1 MSKRKIVISPYV
13 FPGLKLDQKDKR
25 SLQSSLELVRKKIS
39 KEEILDIISEEFGV
53 RVSDIV
59 NRSRKKETVNARFL
73 FCGIMKRHFGHS
85 LKSIGEMVDGR
96 DHTSVIHA
104 ITECTYRMNHEDSY
118 RECSNRVYKR
128 IGIEI

>member
-25 SLQSSLELVRKKIS
+25 SLQSSLEFIKKKIS

-53 RVSDIV
+53 SAYDIV
-59 NRSRKKETVNARFL
+59 NRSRKRETVNARFL

-85 LKSIGEMVDGR
+85 LTAIGDMVDGR
-96 DHTSVIHA
+96 DHTTIIHA
-104 ITECTYRMNHEDSY
+104 ITEYTFRMNHEELY
-118 RECSNRVYKR
+118 RECGIRVYKR